1 MKKATRQKMIYVVTI
16 FLAIIFIITLL
27 PGIFV

>member
-1 MKKATRQKMIYVVTI
+1 MKKATRQKMIYVITV

-27 PGIFV
+27 PGIFI

>member
-1 MKKATRQKMIYVVTI
+1 MKKATREKMIYIITV

-27 PGIFV
+27 PGIFM

>member
-27 PGIFV
+27 PAIFV

>member
-1 MKKATRQKMIYVVTI
+1 MKKATRQKMIYVITV

-27 PGIFV
+27 PGILF